1 MPKGSDA
8 LLEDPAQ
15 KLPLT
20 GLVRELAD
28 QAADW
33 ADAEL
38 ALTKAEASVLLQRY
52 LAAIVVATAGV
63 AVFLASVVILAQGCV
78 AALLPYVGGQ
88 VFANLIVGLAL
99 VGLTVLLAL
108 QARRLQMRKARP
120 LSLIFRWLAG
130 FPASEKTSK

>member
-1 MPKGSDA
+1 MPKDSDA

-28 QAADW
+28 QAAGW

-38 ALTKAEASVLLQRY
+38 ALTKAEVSVLLQRH
-52 LAAIVVATAGV
+52 LAAIVVAIAGF
-63 AVFLASVVILAQGCV
+63 AVFLASIVILAQACV

-99 VGLTVLLAL
+99 LGSTVLLGL
-108 QARRLQMRKARP
+108 QARRLQLRKARP